1 MATVNTF
8 VPKDGGFVKLDVD
21 SMSFNGT
28 AEHLGF
34 HPDQLRW
41 YSDRDDSAF
50 YWVAYKIFTNEIIH
64 IATSHDSLSSQQVQR
79 YTAKY
84 KTKYDSG
91 DIEDILE
98 KGIENSSLS
107 SEYLAQVLN
116 LSTIDPNGSVVA
128 PSIGYELVFMD
139 GKLIGYNSSDGF
151 NKWAKLIKETN
162 PKLFSNYVVAVRK
175 RGGTEETI
183 REEINAQG
191 DAFAAIPQGLL
202 NPLIARY
209 TLSDGTIDF
218 VQLKSVH
225 YN

>member
-1 MATVNTF
+1 MANVNTF
-8 VPKDGGFVKLDVD
+8 VPQNGGFVKLDIG
-21 SMSFNGT
+21 SMSFNDM
-28 AEHLGF
+28 AVHLGY
-34 HPDQLRW
+34 HPDQLRFFSN
-41 YSDRDDSAF
+41 YDDASY
-50 YWVAYKIFTNEIIH
+50 YWVAYKIFTNEIVNV
-64 IATSHDSLSSQQVQR
+64 ATSHDSL
-79 YTAKY
+79 TAGMLQKHTAEY
-84 KTKYDSG
+84 KAKYDSG

-98 KGIENSSLS
+98 KGIENASLS
-107 SEYLAQVLN
+107 SEYLAHVLN
-116 LSTIDPNGSVVA
+116 LSAIDPNGSIVA
-128 PSIGYELVFMD
+128 PSLGYELVFMD

-175 RGGTEETI
+175 RGGTEEMI

-218 VQLKSVH
+218 VQLKTTH